1 MTSCLLGCGMIEVGN
16 IRGNGEFMYLNLQLG
31 NFHIVLGNLAEQAAQ
46 EEPAISPVFT
56 RVSPSE
62 EFFLD
67 DETKLRYQ
75 NHQQSI

>member
-1 MTSCLLGCGMIEVGN
+1 MILAVKQYRNKEKH
-16 IRGNGEFMYLNLQLG
+16 RDD